1 MELEKP
7 VENVSESCQ
16 DVCLR
21 AALDDLISP
30 TFQRARGVPGQLE
43 PAGRR
48 PRLGKRAMDGGS
60 GSAQAERGALT
71 GLHGWRLKIGMER
84 VGLEGI
90 WKALRC
96 VFSSR
101 SSETA

>member
-43 PAGRR
+43 AAGRR
-48 PRLGKRAMDGGS
+48 PSLGERVMGWGLRVCP
-60 GSAQAERGALT
+60 GRERGT
-71 GLHGWRLKIGMER
+71 HVWR
-84 VGLEGI
+84 
-90 WKALRC
+90 
-96 VFSSR
+96 
-101 SSETA
+101 

>member
-43 PAGRR
+43 AAGRR
-48 PRLGKRAMDGGS
+48 PSLGE
-60 GSAQAERGALT
+60 SAVGWGLRVCPGRERGTYRAPC
-71 GLHGWRLKIGMER
+71 
-84 VGLEGI
+84 LEMKNRDG
-90 WKALRC
+90 K
-96 VFSSR
+96 SR
-101 SSETA
+101 A